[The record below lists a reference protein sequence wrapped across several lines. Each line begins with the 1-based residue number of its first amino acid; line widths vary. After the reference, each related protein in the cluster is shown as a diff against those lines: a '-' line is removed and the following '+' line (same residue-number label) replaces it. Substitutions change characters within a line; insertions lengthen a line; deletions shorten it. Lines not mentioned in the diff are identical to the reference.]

1 MPDEGV
7 VIMTGAASGI
17 GRAAAKALAAKS
29 RPLALVDINARAL
42 AEVVAECRA
51 VSGGA
56 TSGRAVHFACDISD
70 GAAVIQTYEQIRKEY
85 GTPAVLVN
93 CAGVGR
99 FAPFVELP
107 LAEWSRMLNI
117 NVLGTVFF
125 TRAVLPDMIAARS
138 GLIINVS
145 SRMALD
151 GQPNTTAYAASKAAI
166 IGMTRAL
173 AAEVA
178 EHGVKVT
185 LLAPG
190 GTKTNIATPKHEGYM
205 EPEAIA
211 DAIVYITENRGA
223 AWVRDL
229 SVLPLGF

>member
-1 MPDEGV
+1 MTADEGV
-7 VIMTGAASGI
+7 VILTGAASGI
-17 GRAAAKALAAKS
+17 GRATAEALAAKA
-29 RPLALVDINARAL
+29 RPLALVDIDAPKL
-42 AEVVAECRA
+42 AEVVATCRKSSA
-51 VSGGA
+51 RVSG
-56 TSGRAVHFACDISD
+56 FPCDISD
-70 GAAVIQTYEQIRKEY
+70 GSLVSRTYAQIRKEY
-85 GTPAVLVN
+85 GAPAVLVN

-99 FAPFVELP
+99 FAPFLELAP
-107 LAEWSRMLNI
+107 TEWQRILNI
-117 NVLGTVFF
+117 NVMGTVFF
-125 TRAVLPDMIAARS
+125 THAVLADMIAARS

-151 GQPNTTAYAASKAAI
+151 GQPNTTAYAASKAAV

-178 EHGVKVT
+178 KHGIKVT

-190 GTKTNIATPKHEGYM
+190 GTKTNIETPKHEGYM

-211 DAIVYITENRGA
+211 EAIVYITENRGA